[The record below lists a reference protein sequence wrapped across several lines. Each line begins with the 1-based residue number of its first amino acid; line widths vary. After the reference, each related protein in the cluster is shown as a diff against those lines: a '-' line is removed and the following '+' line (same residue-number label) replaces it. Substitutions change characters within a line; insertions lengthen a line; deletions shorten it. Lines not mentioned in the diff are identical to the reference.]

1 MTALV
6 YWSKPVLQCI
16 VSKEKM
22 EPAYL
27 ISIRGGG
34 GGVSCMY
41 LTTCHGEA
49 NARRSQKIPFCILSI
64 EKWCPY
70 SNLNSKSLCHLQ
82 CSINEIDSPI
92 RCVGLKHFS

>member
-1 MTALV
+1 
-6 YWSKPVLQCI
+6 
-16 VSKEKM
+16 
-22 EPAYL
+22 
-27 ISIRGGG
+27 
-34 GGVSCMY
+34 MY